1 MPRKYVIDVQFGDAL
16 GFIPAVAY
24 ALTQGHVRIFVLT
37 VAVVRGCG
45 HPKFLA
51 GNRNDAS

>member
-1 MPRKYVIDVQFGDAL
+1 MPRKYVIDFQVGDAL

-37 VAVVRGCG
+37 IAVVRGCG

-51 GNRNDAS
+51 GNRNDTS